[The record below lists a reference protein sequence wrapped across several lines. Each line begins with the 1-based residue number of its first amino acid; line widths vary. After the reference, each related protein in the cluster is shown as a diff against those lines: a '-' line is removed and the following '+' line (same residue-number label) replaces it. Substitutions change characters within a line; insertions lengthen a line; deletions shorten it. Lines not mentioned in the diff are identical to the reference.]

1 MSLAD
6 GIRARRSIRG
16 LDGPP
21 LSAEEV
27 EALVELALLAPA
39 PHHTTPWRFAE
50 VTPARRA
57 ALAEA
62 MGEVWRADMAA
73 DGVPEAQQA
82 RALERSRRRVEG
94 APTLLLGCI
103 VGDGL
108 ASYPDERRD
117 RAEWTMAAHSFG
129 AALQNLLLV
138 GEREWPRRLLDG
150 RAALCAGR
158 RARGARPARGVAPA
172 GPCRPRTPARGL
184 RAVRPA
190 RARRRRQ
197 PHPPLMRRRVPCG
210 VDARGRACPTL
221 RALEWEA
228 VWRGWGW
235 SCITGIEGGSALAS
249 RARLAEFRGLRL
261 ACG

>member
-16 LDGPP
+16 LEGPP
-21 LSAEEV
+21 LSTEEV

-50 VTPARRA
+50 VTASRRA

-62 MGEVWRADMAA
+62 MGEVWRADMTT

-82 RALERSRRRVEG
+82 RALDRSRRRVEG

-103 VGDGL
+103 VGEGL

-129 AALQNLLLV
+129 AALQSLLL
-138 GEREWPRRLLDG
+138 E
-150 RAALCAGR
+150 AS
-158 RARGARPARGVAPA
+158 
-172 GPCRPRTPARGL
+172 ARGL
-184 RAVRPA
+184 GAYWMAAPLYAQDAVREVLDLPEGWRPQALVALGRPSADYQPFDRPA
-190 RARRRRQ
+190 
-197 PHPPLMRRRVPCG
+197 PDV
-210 VDARGRACPTL
+210 
-221 RALEWEA
+221 
-228 VWRGWGW
+228 
-235 SCITGIEGGSALAS
+235 GGSLI
-249 RARLAEFRGLRL
+249 RR
-261 ACG
+261 